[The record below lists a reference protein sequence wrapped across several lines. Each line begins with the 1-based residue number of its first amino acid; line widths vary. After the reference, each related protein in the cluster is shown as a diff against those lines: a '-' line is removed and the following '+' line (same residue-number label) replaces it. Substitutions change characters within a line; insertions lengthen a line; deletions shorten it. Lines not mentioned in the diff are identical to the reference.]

1 MKRYL
6 LLLFTLLI
14 TVSTYS
20 QAVQPEKPEPQA
32 YVTDSKGET
41 AELAPG
47 DEFSGEAPVTLKLV
61 ANAEEVEG
69 FSLVIVWKFTKEG
82 ETEPYLTRHD
92 AEVEIDIKAS
102 GAIIIQPEI
111 TYTSIENSDVVWPYG
126 AEDYEPFAIILS
138 ESSLEVPNAFSPN
151 GDGIND
157 YFNVYNVKSIVSFHA
172 AIYNRW
178 GQQLY
183 SWGIDEIHS
192 KEAGW
197 DGTYNGKPVK
207 AGVYFVVV
215 KAKGA
220 DGVEYE
226 YRRDVNLLRGYNESG
241 N

>member
-6 LLLFTLLI
+6 LLLFAFFI
-14 TVSTYS
+14 TISVSS
-20 QAVQPEKPEPQA
+20 QTTEPETPEPTV
-32 YVTDSKGET
+32 YVTEANGDT
-41 AELAPG
+41 AELDPAKSY
-47 DEFSGEAPVTLKLV
+47 DAPVTVELS

-69 FSLVIVWKFTKEG
+69 YSLVVVWTFTKEG
-82 ETEPYLTRHD
+82 ETEPYLRRQD
-92 AEVEIDIKAS
+92 AEVEIELKTSGTVIMQAEVTYINIESGEIYDSPFVSEEFRIKLNA
-102 GAIIIQPEI
+102 
-111 TYTSIENSDVVWPYG
+111 
-126 AEDYEPFAIILS
+126 
-138 ESSLEVPNAFSPN
+138 SSLKVPNAFSPN
-151 GDGIND
+151 GDGKND

-183 SWGIDEIHS
+183 SWGIDDIHS